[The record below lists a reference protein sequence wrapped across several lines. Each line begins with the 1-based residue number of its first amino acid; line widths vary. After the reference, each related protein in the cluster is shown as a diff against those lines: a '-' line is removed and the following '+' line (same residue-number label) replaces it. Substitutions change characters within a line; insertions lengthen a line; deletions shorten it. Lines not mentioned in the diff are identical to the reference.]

1 MRRATSGFTAHQD
14 DASTTGDRSAAPL
27 FLSPRNVERL
37 VDKLSTMRGA
47 ALKLGQFLSIQD
59 SHMLPPQV
67 EEVLLRVQNSAHY
80 MPAWQLERVMSEELG
95 SEWRAYFA
103 SFDERPFAAASI
115 GQVHSAVLADPF
127 PSQPHLAGKRVAVKV
142 QFPGVADSIVSDL
155 ANIKWL
161 LTASALLPRGLFLE
175 NSVRQLQQELQ
186 EECDYMREAEM
197 GRQFRKHVD
206 TMSRPFGRLRFE
218 APEVVDVLSTRRVL
232 TTEFMRGRPLVQVAQ
247 LDQTTRDMIAES
259 VMELSLRELF
269 DWHMM
274 QTDPNWT
281 NFLFHADRQAIQLID
296 FGATRAYSSE
306 FITMWLGLLR
316 AAVSGDRVMCE
327 RWSKDIGYLSGNE
340 PETMRAAHV
349 TSMLAL
355 GEPFRSDAPVP
366 YPFAKQTIT
375 DRVRQQ
381 IPVMIRE
388 RLRPPPPETYS
399 LNRKLS
405 GAFLLCARLR
415 ANVNCR
421 DLFANVTRPYPM
433 SAPKALFHTQVQNDQ
448 YLGRDLLERW
458 SHMPAHKR
466 QRQQEKQLEQE
477 VAVKEGA
484 RTMDGGPTTLRVR
497 DVDVP
502 VKPTPPGPEECC
514 QSGCVN
520 CVYTLYADD
529 VNEHNRAMQDIR
541 SRLRDYDPPITADE
555 WDIQR
560 LGPMPHASA
569 DELENER
576 HTQDREARQAQS
588 ADPSLAAFLE
598 LERNLKKK

>member
-1 MRRATSGFTAHQD
+1 MRHRNDVVSWADMALVAKVMLRFTESVACPSRAAQTAIVPPRPWPTQVLAKTDITQASSTVVQQVAPWPSKARNDKAPGGQMARSGSVDAPTEPTVQRTEAVMPTKKAATPPTTSSASIPVKPKSLQSSPAYSPSQPPQLTPDVPSIPDATASSTSSSSPTPSPTSSTETSLSGDSYDPANERTRPLRATRVPSSRIGRLLHYGSLGAGLAWGSAGEYMRRATSGFTAHQD
-14 DASTTGDRSAAPL
+14 DAGTTGNQNAAPL

-59 SHMLPPQV
+59 SHMLPQQV

-95 SEWRAYFA
+95 SEWRANFA

-127 PSQPHLAGKRVAVKV
+127 PLQPHLAGKRVAVKV

-281 NFLFHADRQAIQLID
+281 NFLFHEDRQAIQLID

-340 PETMRAAHV
+340 PE
-349 TSMLAL
+349 
-355 GEPFRSDAPVP
+355 
-366 YPFAKQTIT
+366 
-375 DRVRQQ
+375 VR
-381 IPVMIRE
+381 MCE
-388 RLRPPPPETYS
+388 
-399 LNRKLS
+399 
-405 GAFLLCARLR
+405 
-415 ANVNCR
+415 
-421 DLFANVTRPYPM
+421 
-433 SAPKALFHTQVQNDQ
+433 
-448 YLGRDLLERW
+448 
-458 SHMPAHKR
+458 
-466 QRQQEKQLEQE
+466 
-477 VAVKEGA
+477 EGA
-484 RTMDGGPTTLRVR
+484 HGLLFP
-497 DVDVP
+497 
-502 VKPTPPGPEECC
+502 
-514 QSGCVN
+514 
-520 CVYTLYADD
+520 
-529 VNEHNRAMQDIR
+529 
-541 SRLRDYDPPITADE
+541 
-555 WDIQR
+555 
-560 LGPMPHASA
+560 ASV
-569 DELENER
+569 
-576 HTQDREARQAQS
+576 
-588 ADPSLAAFLE
+588 FLHPCS
-598 LERNLKKK
+598 KY

>member
-421 DLFANVTRPYPM
+421 SVCECD
-433 SAPKALFHTQVQNDQ
+433 
-448 YLGRDLLERW
+448 
-458 SHMPAHKR
+458 
-466 QRQQEKQLEQE
+466 
-477 VAVKEGA
+477 
-484 RTMDGGPTTLRVR
+484 TTLSY
-497 DVDVP
+497 
-502 VKPTPPGPEECC
+502 EC
-514 QSGCVN
+514 
-520 CVYTLYADD
+520 
-529 VNEHNRAMQDIR
+529 
-541 SRLRDYDPPITADE
+541 
-555 WDIQR
+555 
-560 LGPMPHASA
+560 
-569 DELENER
+569 
-576 HTQDREARQAQS
+576 AQS
-588 ADPSLAAFLE
+588 AVPYTGPERSIFGARPVRALVSYAGPQAAASAREAVGARSSSQGGSSYNGWRSYHFARERCGCACKANASWAGRMLPIRVRQLCIHAICRRCERAQQSDARHPESLTGL
-598 LERNLKKK
+598 